1 MVSEADLPQFSR
13 GLNPIGT
20 VHGATF
26 ATRQQS
32 GPLIKAMKALTKIKQ
47 TPKLKTKKIPARR
60 HGKTRNLEADS
71 RVHFGKES
79 FKPSDLF

>member
-1 MVSEADLPQFSR
+1 MASEADLPQFSR

-20 VHGATF
+20 IHGAAF
-26 ATRQQS
+26 ATRRQS

-47 TPKLKTKKIPARR
+47 TPKLKTKKVPHRR
-60 HGKTRNLEADS
+60 HGKTRNLEADG

-79 FKPSDLF
+79 FKSSDLY